1 MWRSLVAYSSGG
13 RGVASSNLVIPTGKE
28 PFTNVKGFC
37 FYRVQTRLKKENKY
51 YPTEKSESIFFG
63 EHTTH

>member
-1 MWRSLVAYSSGG
+1 
-13 RGVASSNLVIPTGKE
+13 
-28 PFTNVKGFC
+28 VKGFC